1 MRFHTRKWI
10 KPQDLNPNRTLF
22 GGRLLEWI
30 DEECALYSIIQLE
43 NPKTVTK
50 YMSEINFQNSARE
63 GDIVEIGI
71 EVLKFGTTSLTLRCE
86 VRNKMTR
93 STIISID
100 KIIMVTLDE
109 NGKPTPHG
117 KTKIEF
123 VKDRLNGQNE

>member
-1 MRFHTRKWI
+1 M
-10 KPQDLNPNRTLF
+10 
-22 GGRLLEWI
+22 EWI

-43 NPKTVTK
+43 NPRTVTK
-50 YMSEINFQNSARE
+50 YISEINFQNSARE

-86 VRNKMTR
+86 VRNKMTHHC
-93 STIISID
+93 IISID

-109 NGKPTPHG
+109 NGQPKPHG

-123 VKDRLNGQNE
+123 VKDRLNNTN